1 MSTAWSGPNRG
12 VTAHTALPVK
22 RPVIRGS
29 TGNVGGRPPIH
40 LLERSEPMNYAQ
52 SKHSERVSDGAFQ
65 EGGHPRHQRRSVQPL
80 AVKDPQP
87 TAQGET
93 DD

>member
-1 MSTAWSGPNRG
+1 
-12 VTAHTALPVK
+12 
-22 RPVIRGS
+22 
-29 TGNVGGRPPIH
+29 
-40 LLERSEPMNYAQ
+40 MNYAQ

-65 EGGHPRHQRRSVQPL
+65 EGGHPPPPATEHVHRRGVQPL
-80 AVKDPQP
+80 TVKFPQP